1 MTPFEVT
8 QMYQTLASGGFRTP
22 LRAIREVL
30 TPEGAPLKRYSLAV
44 AQTIDPAATF
54 LTITALQHVV
64 QAGTATGISAYLPQ
78 ELKVAGKTG
87 TTDDLRDSWFAG
99 FTGDKLAVVWVGRDD
114 NQTTGLTGASG
125 ALTVWGQTMAQLDPE
140 PLIPAM
146 PESIEIVRID
156 ATTGLRADNG
166 CDGAVEIPFVRGSAP
181 TEAAPCS
188 GRSPGKT
195 IKNWFRRLFER

>member
-30 TPEGAPLKRYSLAV
+30 TPEGEPLKRYSLAV
-44 AQTIDPAATF
+44 VQTIDPAATY

-64 QAGTATGISAYLPQ
+64 QSGTATGISNYLPP

-114 NQTTGLTGASG
+114 NQPIALTGASG
-125 ALTVWGQTMAQLDPE
+125 ALTVWGQMMAHLDPE
-140 PLIPAM
+140 PLVPAM
-146 PESIEIVRID
+146 PEGIEVVRID
-156 ATTGLRADNG
+156 VQTGLRADSG
-166 CDGAVEIPFVRGSAP
+166 CDGALELPFVRGSAP
-181 TEAAPCS
+181 TEPAPCS
-188 GRSPGKT
+188 GRSPGQT